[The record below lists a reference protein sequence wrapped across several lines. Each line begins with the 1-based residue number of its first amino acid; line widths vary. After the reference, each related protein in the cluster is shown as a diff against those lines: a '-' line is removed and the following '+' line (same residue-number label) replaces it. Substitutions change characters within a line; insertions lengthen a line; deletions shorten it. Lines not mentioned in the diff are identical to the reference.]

1 MINISIITFFNRLE
15 EEILLKQLG
24 ADIFTWFKESR
35 QNNPVYYDKDYALW
49 FGAKGAWHIFKNED
63 VRYVFANHQIF
74 SSEYMP
80 KVQDNYLDK
89 AMSSNDPPY
98 HKKLRLLVSQA
109 FTPKAMTDLKPWIEN
124 YVDNLLDQ
132 VITDSGK
139 MEFVRDIA
147 TPIPMQVI
155 ARMLGVPSEDQ
166 VRFKD
171 WSFKLVKQPT
181 NEAEAKEFI
190 EAQQEM
196 AEYFRVIIQERA
208 ENPAD
213 DIISEL
219 LQVELDGQKLTEEEL
234 LGFCVVLLLAG
245 NETTTNWLSSA
256 ILTLVENPDIQER
269 LAQNPDDISL
279 LLEEVL
285 RLRSPAQYQ
294 VRIAKK
300 DVVLR
305 GQTIKK
311 GDLVAAWQASA
322 NRDESVFPNADQLD
336 LDRKN
341 MDHVAF
347 GHGIHFCLGAPL
359 ARVEA
364 GITIKKL
371 LERIKNI
378 RLESEDIELNQST
391 VTYSIKELPI
401 RFDVV

>member
-1 MINISIITFFNRLE
+1 M
-15 EEILLKQLG
+15 KQLG
-24 ADIFTWFKESR
+24 EEIFAWFKDSR

-49 FGAKGAWHIFKNED
+49 FGGKGAWHVFRNVD
-63 VRYVFANHQIF
+63 VRYVFGNHPIF

-80 KVQDNYLDK
+80 KVEDNYLDK

-98 HKKLRLLVSQA
+98 HRKLRLLVSQA
-109 FTPKAMTDLKPWIEN
+109 FTPKAMMDLRPWIEE
-124 YVDNLLDQ
+124 YVDGLLDQ
-132 VITDSGK
+132 VITDSGE

-147 TPIPMQVI
+147 TPVPMQVI
-155 ARMLGVPSEDQ
+155 ARMLGVPNKDHPL
-166 VRFKD
+166 FKD

-208 ENPAD
+208 EKPEN
-213 DIISEL
+213 DIISQL
-219 LQVELDGQKLTEEEL
+219 LQVEIDGHKLSEEEL

-256 ILTLVENPDIQER
+256 ILTLAENPEIQER
-269 LAQNPDDISL
+269 LANNPDDISL

-294 VRIAKK
+294 VRKATQ
-300 DVVLR
+300 DVELC
-305 GQTIKK
+305 GKTIKK

-322 NRDESVFPNADQLD
+322 NRDESVFPNADQID

-364 GITIKKL
+364 TVTIRKL

-378 RLESEDIELNQST
+378 RLQSENIELNQST

-401 RFDVV
+401 FFDRV

>member
-1 MINISIITFFNRLE
+1 M
-15 EEILLKQLG
+15 KQLG
-24 ADIFTWFKESR
+24 EEIFTWFKESR
-35 QNNPVYYDKDYALW
+35 QNNPVYYDKDYPLW
-49 FGAKGAWHIFKNED
+49 FGVKGAWHVFKNED
-63 VRYVFANHQIF
+63 VRYVFSNHQIF

-80 KVQDNYLDK
+80 KVEDNYLDK
-89 AMSSNDPPY
+89 AMSSNDPPF
-98 HKKLRLLVSQA
+98 HRKLRLLVSQA
-109 FTPKAMTDLKPWIEN
+109 FTPKAMMDLQPWIEE
-124 YVDNLLDQ
+124 YVDGLLDQ
-132 VITDSGK
+132 VITDKGE

-147 TPIPMQVI
+147 VPVPMQVI
-155 ARMLGVPSEDQ
+155 AKMLGVPTKDHAK
-166 VRFKD
+166 FKD
-171 WSFKLVKQPT
+171 WSFKIVKQPT

-190 EAQQEM
+190 EAQQGM
-196 AEYFRVIIQERA
+196 AEYFRVIIEERSKKP
-208 ENPAD
+208 EN
-213 DIISEL
+213 DIISQL
-219 LQVELDGQKLTEEEL
+219 LQVELDGQKLTMDEL

-256 ILTLVENPDIQER
+256 ILTLAENPEIQER
-269 LAQNPDDISL
+269 LAANPKDISL

-294 VRIAKK
+294 TRVAKQ
-300 DVVLR
+300 DVELG

-322 NRDESVFPNADQLD
+322 NRDESVFPNADQID

-359 ARVEA
+359 ARIEA
-364 GITIKKL
+364 SVTIKKL

-378 RLESEDIELNQST
+378 RLQSENIELNQST

-401 RFDVV
+401 LFDKV